1 MHNLRPLRKLNKAN
15 ISIQGSEH
23 HYSIPR
29 AYLDNLEDY
38 KALEIAL
45 FTKNNVWINPRKSII
60 MRSYPNL
67 QELLEY
73 YEEDNN
79 PVGHYVPLHLVM
91 DLIKWLNKGE

>member
-45 FTKNNVWINPRKSII
+45 FTKDNKWIDPHKSTI
-60 MRSYPNL
+60 MESYPDL
-67 QELLEY
+67 QELLEH
-73 YEEDNN
+73 YEEGTN
-79 PVGHYVPLHLVM
+79 PVGYYVPLHLVM
-91 DLIKWLNKGE
+91 SLIKWLNKGE